1 LCSALSRA
9 LFIPRR
15 CRESPC
21 QQRRGRLSSLPH
33 EGSHLSAIRVLF
45 LGEIVGKAGVWCLKE
60 LLPKLKKQHAI
71 DFTIADGEGATG
83 GFGLGKNHSMYIRKL
98 GVDVITMGEC
108 SYYKKDMV
116 EHIAASPWIL
126 RPANYPQRNPGRGF
140 GVYEAAGRKIAV
152 ICLLGQ
158 ANFRRIHLKNPF
170 STLPKVHDVVAAQTN
185 TIIVDFHAVTTAEKN
200 TMFWHADGKVSA
212 IVGTHTKAPTAD
224 ERIMPGR
231 TAVVTDV
238 GRVGSIDGVGGLDT
252 EVETRKLT
260 TLVHE
265 YSKETWGK
273 LELQAVVIEIG
284 DDGLATGITRIREA
298 IDSPPQPAT
307 ALGPEPAASA
317 RGPESAA
324 PAPKPEGAPP
334 GDTAG
339 G

>member
-1 LCSALSRA
+1 M
-9 LFIPRR
+9 
-15 CRESPC
+15 
-21 QQRRGRLSSLPH
+21 
-33 EGSHLSAIRVLF
+33 
-45 LGEIVGKAGVWCLKE
+45 KE

-83 GFGLGKNHSMYIRKL
+83 GFGLGKNHSIYIRKL

-140 GVYEAAGRKIAV
+140 GIYEAAGRKIAV
-152 ICLLGQ
+152 ISLLGQ
-158 ANFRRIHLKNPF
+158 ANYKRVHLKNPF
-170 STLPKVHDVVAAQTN
+170 TTLPKVHEIVSAQTS
-185 TIIVDFHAVTTAEKN
+185 TIIVDFHAITTAEKN

-212 IVGTHTKAPTAD
+212 IVGTHTKAPTSD

-231 TAVVTDV
+231 TAVITDV

-260 TLVHE
+260 TLIHE

-284 DDGLATGITRIREA
+284 DDGLATGIKRIRERL
-298 IDSPPQPAT
+298 DSPPQPAA
-307 ALGPEPAASA
+307 ALPA
-317 RGPESAA
+317 EAA
-324 PAPKPEGAPP
+324 PPRPEAVE
-334 GDTAG
+334 TG

>member
-1 LCSALSRA
+1 M
-9 LFIPRR
+9 
-15 CRESPC
+15 
-21 QQRRGRLSSLPH
+21 
-33 EGSHLSAIRVLF
+33 SAIRVLF
-45 LGEIVGKAGVWCLKE
+45 LGEIVGKAGIWCLKE

-83 GFGLGKNHSMYIRKL
+83 GFGLGKNHSMYIRKI

-116 EHIAASPWIL
+116 EHIATAPWIL

-140 GVYEAAGRKIAV
+140 GIYEAAGRKIAV
-152 ICLLGQ
+152 ISLLGQ
-158 ANFRRIHLKNPF
+158 ANFKRVHLKNPF
-170 STLPKVHDVVAAQTN
+170 STLPKIHDVVAAQTK

-212 IVGTHTKAPTAD
+212 IVGTHTKAPTSD

-231 TAVVTDV
+231 TAVITDV

-284 DDGLATGITRIREA
+284 DDGLATSIKRIRERV
-298 IDSPPQPAT
+298 DSPPQPAA
-307 ALGPEPAASA
+307 ALGPEPA
-317 RGPESAA
+317 ESN
-324 PAPKPEGAPP
+324 G
-334 GDTAG
+334 
-339 G
+339 